1 MEPVAMITTA
11 MLRKSTKRPVAEPH
25 VASPPN
31 DRQTSHRTDAKAS
44 PAPAGL
50 EAATNLRIDL
60 LNRSAD
66 SLAPGAWRRAM
77 NA

>member
-1 MEPVAMITTA
+1 MDPVAMITTA
-11 MLRKSTKRPVAEPH
+11 MLRKSTKRPVGPH
-25 VASPPN
+25 AAGPPS
-31 DRQTSHRTDAKAS
+31 DRQTSHRTDTKAS
-44 PAPAGL
+44 PAPAGV